1 MAEEQTGKQY
11 EQGRTDSMGSEGAE
25 GENKMRFLKFN
36 RENTKEDKLL
46 GIISRTVEAYKNN
59 RIVTSKYNVITFLPL
74 NLMVQFS
81 KMANLYFLIL
91 TIMQTIP
98 VISDSNG
105 VPILAV
111 PLCFVVGM
119 SMIKDIF
126 EDFKRHMSDNEEN
139 NRKVKVSE
147 LNSESFKE
155 DRWSNIQ
162 VGQIIK
168 VHEKEYFPCDM
179 LILHSSLP
187 KGICYVETKNLDGE
201 TNLKHKQAHKDI
213 IKLAVDEAAIMREFK
228 NAEIECEAENEFL
241 YTFAGSLRFTDKDL
255 SVPLDADQ
263 LCLRG
268 SSLRNTDYIY
278 GVAVY
283 TGHDSKVMM
292 NSAKSKP
299 KFSRIEISM
308 GRYIFMSI
316 FIQAAVCFFAA
327 FYTVIWSNFGDRM
340 HQYYYLDFMNDSF
353 I

>member
-1 MAEEQTGKQY
+1 MKEGKI
-11 EQGRTDSMGSEGAE
+11 
-25 GENKMRFLKFN
+25 
-36 RENTKEDKLL
+36 L
-46 GIISRTVEAYKNN
+46 GIISKLMPAYKNN
-59 RIVTSKYNVITFLPL
+59 RIVTSKYNVISFLPL

-91 TIMQTIP
+91 TIMQTIKA
-98 VISDSNG
+98 ISDSGG

-111 PLCFVVGM
+111 PLTFVVGM

-139 NRKVKVSE
+139 NRRVEVSE
-147 LNSESFKE
+147 QGSETFKN

-168 VHEKEYFPCDM
+168 VHENEYFPCDM
-179 LILHSSLP
+179 LILQSSLP

-213 IKLAVDEAAIMREFK
+213 IKLTSDVPTMMKEFK
-228 NAEIECEAENEFL
+228 NAEVECEAENEFL
-241 YTFAGSLRFTDKDL
+241 YTFAGSLKFTDKDL

-268 SSLRNTDYIY
+268 SSLRNTEHIY
-278 GVAVY
+278 GVAIY

-299 KFSRIEISM
+299 KFSRIEIAMS
-308 GRYIFMSI
+308 RYIFMSI
-316 FIQAAVCFFAA
+316 FI
-327 FYTVIWSNFGDRM
+327 
-340 HQYYYLDFMNDSF
+340 
-353 I
+353 